1 MSGKLPRNVI
11 NWTIHLAENF
21 KFQTLIESFCINNN
35 NMALIRAQRYH
46 PEMQIPSKKYVSQ
59 VFKTIL
65 KLKDKKT
72 KQEVLLFH
80 IERVKSTHF
89 FHV

>member
-1 MSGKLPRNVI
+1 
-11 NWTIHLAENF
+11 
-21 KFQTLIESFCINNN
+21 
-35 NMALIRAQRYH
+35 MALIRAQRYH